1 MITILKIEGE
11 DIENHQEHF
20 SNVVKNSVGLI
31 HILSD
36 IRTYLQEE
44 MHHYHDLAYKG
55 KWDSDK
61 IYSKKAYDIYIALEG
76 AMDQIYGGHV
86 EDINLM
92 LDEHESYL
100 NKNQPKR
107 NQW

>member
-1 MITILKIEGE
+1 MKITLELEAK
-11 DIENHQEHF
+11 DIENYQEHF
-20 SNVVKNSVGLI
+20 SNVAKNSVGLI
-31 HILSD
+31 NILYD
-36 IRTYLQEE
+36 IRTYLQDE
-44 MHHYHDLAYKG
+44 MHDYYDKAYKG

-76 AMDQIYGGHV
+76 AMDQMYGGHV

-100 NKNQPKR
+100 NRNRPKW